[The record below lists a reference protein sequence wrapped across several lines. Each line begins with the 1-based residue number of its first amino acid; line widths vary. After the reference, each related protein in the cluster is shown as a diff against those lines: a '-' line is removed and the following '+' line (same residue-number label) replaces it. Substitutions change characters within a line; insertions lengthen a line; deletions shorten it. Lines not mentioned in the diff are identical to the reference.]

1 MIGDM
6 TMPAGHDHHSDQWDK
21 QLASLERDGC
31 VSSPWV
37 SQAVQWLIDDMAGPP
52 IEHVVDVG
60 AGPGFAACAFA
71 EALPSARVT
80 ALDPTASFLERTR
93 ERARERGVADRLSTH
108 EGDIDSS
115 LSALASAD
123 LVWSSHVVHHTADPV
138 DALRKLGSLLT
149 ADGRLAIAEGGLPM
163 RVLPGDYGLG
173 APGFPARLDA
183 TLDEYAVR
191 EWGLPE
197 AATGGAKD
205 WPVMFGD
212 AGLVPVQS
220 RTFLLDRP
228 APLHDTVRAYVVAQF
243 AKAREQVGDRLDR
256 ADARALDRLLDA
268 SDQVSLI
275 RRPDLFVLS
284 ASTVHI
290 AARGSAT
297 TAAER

>member
-1 MIGDM
+1 MGLTGSSVAHRRHGGPPDRARRRRRRGTGIRGLRIRRGAPVRAGD
-6 TMPAGHDHHSDQWDK
+6 
-21 QLASLERDGC
+21 R
-31 VSSPWV
+31 
-37 SQAVQWLIDDMAGPP
+37 AGP
-52 IEHVVDVG
+52 D
-60 AGPGFAACAFA
+60 
-71 EALPSARVT
+71 RVIPR
-80 ALDPTASFLERTR
+80 ADPRTR
-93 ERARERGVADRLSTH
+93 PRARCRGPLEHSR
-108 EGDIDSS
+108 GDIDSS

-243 AKAREQVGDRLDR
+243 AKVREQVGDRLDR